1 MREISVVYESL
12 AQHISECNDAAGK
25 IAESPYGWSLN
36 SNSIK
41 SDLGSALD
49 SVIQAKP
56 YKVCPYCQGEGCY
69 ACRGT
74 GWVGRAVYDMAPEDL
89 K

>member
-12 AQHISECNDAAGK
+12 AQHISVCIDAAGK